1 LSKGSGGSGYEKSF
15 DDLRNTYSKINFVK
29 GRRFKGKET
38 VEEYMDFIG

>member
-15 DDLRNTYSKINFVK
+15 DDLRNTYSKINLVK

-38 VEEYMDFIG
+38 EEEYKEFIG